1 MAIDLGA
8 LFQPQVQGAVSQN
21 NEKPPSQTLSPDTAP
36 DLKSQWDAFLSNPT
50 NRAALLG
57 FGIQAMA
64 GGWGSG
70 GQQFAQAIG
79 AGAEAAGGVE
89 AHRLAQ
95 EENAADNARQDRALA
110 QQATLQREQIA
121 AGDRRARLMADTRL
135 TTASMRSGPKN
146 LAEQRLY
153 QTVIQQEIK
162 RLTDAQL
169 DPLTGLPIDGALTAD
184 EIQALAEQRALMRLE
199 AGRNYA
205 GQTPQQGQEA
215 GPGAGAGGSAPPAGG
230 PSPANVGAPTAIG
243 QPGSSTQSQQPIT
256 RQVRNKA
263 TGAIETLQLINGQWV
278 KVGG

>member
-21 NEKPPSQTLSPDTAP
+21 SEKPPSQTLSPDTAP
-36 DLKSQWDAFLSNPT
+36 DLKSQWDAFLGNPT

-57 FGIQAMA
+57 FGIQALS
-64 GGWGSG
+64 GGWGGFGS
-70 GQQFAQAIG
+70 QFGQAIG

-95 EENAADNARQDRALA
+95 EEKTADNARQDRALE
-110 QQATLQREQIA
+110 QQATLQRESLASQE
-121 AGDRRARLMADTRL
+121 RRTKLLSDTRL
-135 TTASMRSGPKN
+135 STAAMRSGPRN

-162 RLTDAQL
+162 RLTDAQA
-169 DPLTGLPIDGALTAD
+169 DPLTGLPIEGALDAD

-199 AGRNYA
+199 AGRNYS
-205 GQTPQQGQEA
+205 GQTPQQGQ
-215 GPGAGAGGSAPPAGG
+215 GAAPVPSQGGSAPLPGG
-230 PSPANVGAPTAIG
+230 PSPANVGAPAATG
-243 QPGSSTQSQQPIT
+243 QSAPSTPPQQPIT

-278 KVGG
+278 KVGQ